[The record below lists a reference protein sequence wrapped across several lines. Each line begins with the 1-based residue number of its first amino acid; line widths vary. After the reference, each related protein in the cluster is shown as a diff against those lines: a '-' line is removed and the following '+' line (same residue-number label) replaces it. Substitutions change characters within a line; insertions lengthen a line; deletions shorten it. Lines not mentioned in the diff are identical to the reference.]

1 MRLRVC
7 STNEWSTK
15 MWDSYINNF
24 NSVFG
29 KDFKLDFF
37 QRKYL
42 KSSSGFS
49 FHALLL
55 SDNEEIVGGCTV
67 IPLNYFC
74 KKDKFIFGQAV
85 DVFIVENYRTDPL
98 MLLKMYSQLR
108 SVLISNKVRVVLAVP
123 NEIAYP
129 YWKNVVKWKDIGD
142 LKYWI
147 FPVKL
152 GNLTNSKFSRAL
164 NAISIA
170 FAEVSLIFNSWVSF
184 LTNSK
189 RGSVYY
195 EIEKSKSFDSY
206 RYDESYVKI
215 KGGDIEF
222 VFKIYVEDGK
232 IVAYLYEFNENG
244 AVTFKSLVKAVSFI
258 KRFRDIDAVFFIGKL
273 NLTQFLMFKVPKK
286 VEPKRL
292 PLVFDIISPEDHG
305 VFSEINNIKNWN
317 YSLLNYDV
325 R

>member
-1 MRLRVC
+1 M
-7 STNEWSTK
+7 
-15 MWDSYINNF
+15 
-24 NSVFG
+24 
-29 KDFKLDFF
+29 
-37 QRKYL
+37 
-42 KSSSGFS
+42 
-49 FHALLL
+49 
-55 SDNEEIVGGCTV
+55 
-67 IPLNYFC
+67 
-74 KKDKFIFGQAV
+74 
-85 DVFIVENYRTDPL
+85 
-98 MLLKMYSQLR
+98 
-108 SVLISNKVRVVLAVP
+108 
-123 NEIAYP
+123 
-129 YWKNVVKWKDIGD
+129 
-142 LKYWI
+142 
-147 FPVKL
+147 
-152 GNLTNSKFSRAL
+152 
-164 NAISIA
+164 
-170 FAEVSLIFNSWVSF
+170 
-184 LTNSK
+184 
-189 RGSVYY
+189 YY